1 MANNGNASDM
11 HLNMDRAAKA
21 VKSLIDAGD
30 RVRQA
35 SKQVM
40 GVRVNGCAPHP
51 GLDRDS
57 SVLPV
62 VTDQH
67 EEVQRAIAA
76 GKTQYEAAQATKKH
90 KKRKYRHKRRWYNIL
105 RIF

>member
-1 MANNGNASDM
+1 MASDM
-11 HLNMDRAAKA
+11 HLDMDRAARA

-76 GKTQYEAAQATKKH
+76 GTADATHETKKKV

>member
-76 GKTQYEAAQATKKH
+76 GVAEGAQTTKKV

>member
-1 MANNGNASDM
+1 VANNGNASDM

-51 GLDRDS
+51 GLNRDS
-57 SVLPV
+57 SDLPP
-62 VTDQH
+62 VTAQH
-67 EEVQRAIAA
+67 EEVQRAIAD
-76 GKTQYEAAQATKKH
+76 GAQTTKKR